1 MAHPLPEAQH
11 TFYIDGSSISKP
23 PGPRRAA
30 YAIVSDTQVIEA
42 NSLPLGTT
50 SQQAELVALTR
61 ALIWA
66 KNKTVNIYT
75 DSKYAFLIAH
85 SYCMIWKER
94 DFLTTKGTP
103 VLNGTL
109 ISRLIQAIQLPLR
122 VAIMHCKGHQT
133 SNSPVAKGNAFT
145 DETARPIARAHPT
158 SANML
163 SFKNIQTT
171 IFLHRT
177 RPFSIFPGNPAQG
190 WMGIQGQP
198 PHPPRF
204 SEIPDNL

>member
-11 TFYIDGSSISKP
+11 TLYIDGSSISEP
-23 PGPRRAA
+23 PGPRQAA

-85 SYCMIWKER
+85 SHCMIWKER

-133 SNSPVAKGNAFT
+133 SNSPVAKGNAFA
-145 DETARPIARAHPT
+145 DKTARSIARAHPT
-158 SANML
+158 SAICFL
-163 SFKNIQTT
+163 SKTYRPQYSSTEQDLFQSSPEIQ
-171 IFLHRT
+171 LKD
-177 RPFSIFPGNPAQG
+177 G
-190 WMGIQGQP
+190 
-198 PHPPRF
+198 
-204 SEIPDNL
+204 